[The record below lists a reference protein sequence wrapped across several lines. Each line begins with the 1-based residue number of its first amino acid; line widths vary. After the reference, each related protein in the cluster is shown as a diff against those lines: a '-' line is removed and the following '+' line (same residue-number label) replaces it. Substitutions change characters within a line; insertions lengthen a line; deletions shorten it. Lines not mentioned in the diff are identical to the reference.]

1 MKPEEAL
8 AEIILHAAGSSLRHY
23 TTRSRE
29 EILEA
34 AARAIQAIKEGR
46 MPE

>member
-8 AEIILHAAGSSLRHY
+8 AEIILRAAGSSLRHY

-46 MPE
+46 LPE